1 MIMHVGGRE
10 DDDEGDAAGPP
21 SDGRELQA
29 PTELAAASEFVRDVA
44 GRVAFDL
51 ATTPEGR
58 AAGLSVEVWPA
69 RGVWLRVRSGH
80 ELRVLVEAR
89 ADGVS
94 VLWERTDP
102 SSRGGR
108 PRESQGSLGKSRL
121 MTADDLQAFLSRW
134 LALRVRG

>member
-1 MIMHVGGRE
+1 VAPVADTLMSELDRGR
-10 DDDEGDAAGPP
+10 
-21 SDGRELQA
+21 
-29 PTELAAASEFVRDVA
+29 TELFV
-44 GRVAFDL
+44 
-51 ATTPEGR
+51 PEGR
-58 AAGLSVEVWPA
+58 LVAAAIAQFVRSAAVGPPAVADALADPEIWPS

-80 ELRVLVEAR
+80 ELRVLAEAR
-89 ADGVS
+89 ADGVW

>member
-10 DDDEGDAAGPP
+10 DDDEGDAAGAP
-21 SDGRELQA
+21 SDGREPQT
-29 PTELAAASEFVRDVA
+29 PTELAAANEFVRDLA

-58 AAGLSVEVWPA
+58 AAGLSVEVWPS

-80 ELRVLVEAR
+80 ELRVLVEPR

>member
-10 DDDEGDAAGPP
+10 DDDEGEAAGAP
-21 SDGRELQA
+21 SDGREPQA
-29 PTELAAASEFVRDVA
+29 ATDLAAANEFVREVA

-51 ATTPEGR
+51 AATPEGR
-58 AAGLSVEVWPA
+58 AAGLSVEVWPT

-89 ADGVS
+89 AEGVW
-94 VLWERTDP
+94 VLWEREDP
-102 SSRGGR
+102 RARGGR
-108 PRESQGSLGKSRL
+108 PRASQGSLGKARL